1 MKRIFLLAL
10 IVLTVF
16 ASCATS
22 SEAEKSSSTDQE
34 LLALLQSYMDSNS
47 KENSEPT
54 FVAGQTTRAQATNE
68 LGKNDIPKPLWA
80 EGIINYV
87 KDAYPEDYIVGVG
100 DAKFATERASRQ
112 SAEVRANAEISDTI
126 KSELNNLILDS
137 LQDAG
142 DDVQQQALVYF
153 EQDIIQQSNTI
164 LSNVQ
169 VLDTWEAKD
178 GRFYVLAGCN
188 AGDALEE
195 FERLAQAEMARQEF
209 YENLENQK
217 KLGLR

>member
-1 MKRIFLLAL
+1 MKKLFLLAL
-10 IVLTVF
+10 VVLTVF

-34 LLALLQSYMDSNS
+34 LLALLQAYMDSNS
-47 KENSEPT
+47 KDDSEPA
-54 FVAGQTTRAQATNE
+54 FVAGQTARAQASNE

-80 EGIINYV
+80 NGIIDYV
-87 KDAYPEDYIVGVG
+87 EEAYPEGYVIGVG
-100 DAKFATERASRQ
+100 NAKYATERASRQ
-112 SAEVRANAEISDTI
+112 SAEVRANAEISDAI

-142 DDVQQQALVYF
+142 DEVQQQALVYF
-153 EQDIIQQSNTI
+153 EQDIIQQSETT
-164 LSNVQ
+164 LSNVEI
-169 VLDTWEAKD
+169 LDTWEAKD
-178 GRFYVLAGCN
+178 GEFYVLAGCA
-188 AGDALEE
+188 AGDAIEE

-217 KLGLR
+217 KIGLR